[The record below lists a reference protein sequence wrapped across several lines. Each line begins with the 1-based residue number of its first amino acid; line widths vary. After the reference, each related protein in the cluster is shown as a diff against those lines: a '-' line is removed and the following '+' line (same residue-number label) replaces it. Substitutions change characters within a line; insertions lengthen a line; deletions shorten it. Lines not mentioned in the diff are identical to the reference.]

1 MQRVDQWEGSVG
13 SDWKSGQVELPE
25 RCLAATC
32 SDKGPT
38 CVHAGVR
45 MHVCVH
51 VCMCLC
57 TCVCG
62 VPAAVGPRPCP
73 LRWMEIGL
81 LGHWGKKTE
90 IASGRSELGE
100 TSLGHS

>member
-45 MHVCVH
+45 IHVCVH
-51 VCMCLC
+51 VC
-57 TCVCG
+57 V
-62 VPAAVGPRPCP
+62 
-73 LRWMEIGL
+73 
-81 LGHWGKKTE
+81 
-90 IASGRSELGE
+90 
-100 TSLGHS
+100 